1 MDRAVERLVKKVVG
15 VVETGCGQDV
25 LRSRK
30 VVRAILGDVGEG
42 VDTPQERHIASK
54 ADYLVTSRFVRIL
67 FQ

>member
-1 MDRAVERLVKKVVG
+1 MGCIVKA
-15 VVETGCGQDV
+15 ECRQDA

-30 VVRAILGDVGEG
+30 VVRAILGDVGGG

-67 FQ
+67 FQRFCDDLK